1 MSGMPT
7 IEALLTRGA
16 RQLSGSSESPRL
28 DAELLLGKL
37 LGRSRAGLMAHR
49 EAGVDAAAERA
60 LDALIEARRA
70 GAPVAY
76 LTGSREFWSLNLEVS
91 PAVLVPR
98 PETELL
104 VELALRHLPA
114 GTAAQILD
122 LGTGSGAI
130 ALAIASER
138 REASVVG
145 VDLSV
150 AALEVARGNA
160 DLLGLRNL
168 DWRCGSW
175 FEPVAGL
182 RFDLALANPPYV
194 AAGDPALARL
204 AAEPRLA
211 LTPGPTGLEA
221 FAAII
226 GAAGA
231 HLRGGGSLILEH
243 GSTQAGAVAALLE
256 RHGFEAVSTHAD
268 AAGLPRVTQGR
279 TPRSHPFFINHGKQP

>member
-1 MSGMPT
+1 MPT
-7 IEALLTRGA
+7 IAELLSCSA
-16 RQLSGSSESPRL
+16 RRLSGCSESPRL
-28 DAELLLGKL
+28 DAELLLGKV
-37 LGRSRAGLMAHR
+37 LGRSRAGLIAHAD
-49 EAGVDAAAERA
+49 AGVDAAAERA
-60 LDALIEARRA
+60 LGALIEARR
-70 GAPVAY
+70 GGSPVAY
-76 LTGSREFWSLNLEVS
+76 LTGSREFWSLNLEVN

-145 VDLSV
+145 VDLSP
-150 AALEVARGNA
+150 ATLEVASRNA
-160 DLLGLRNL
+160 ALLGLHNL
-168 DWRCGSW
+168 EWRCGSW

-182 RFDLALANPPYV
+182 RFDLAVANPPYV
-194 AAGDPALARL
+194 SGGDPALARL
-204 AAEPRLA
+204 AAEPSLA

-226 GAAGA
+226 GAASA
-231 HLRGGGSLILEH
+231 HLCPGGSLILEH
-243 GSTQAGAVAALLE
+243 GSTQGGAVAALLE

-268 AAGLPRVTQGR
+268 AAGLPRATQGR
-279 TPRSHPFFINHGKQP
+279 IAAATDPRASIR

>member
-1 MSGMPT
+1 
-7 IEALLTRGA
+7 
-16 RQLSGSSESPRL
+16 
-28 DAELLLGKL
+28 
-37 LGRSRAGLMAHR
+37 
-49 EAGVDAAAERA
+49 
-60 LDALIEARRA
+60 
-70 GAPVAY
+70 
-76 LTGSREFWSLNLEVS
+76 
-91 PAVLVPR
+91 VLVPR

-194 AAGDPALARL
+194 AAADPALARL

-268 AAGLPRVTQGR
+268 AAGLPRATQGR
-279 TPRSHPFFINHGKQP
+279 IPAATPFFINHGKQP

>member
-1 MSGMPT
+1 MNSMPT
-7 IEALLTRGA
+7 IAALLTRGA
-16 RQLSGSSESPRL
+16 RRLSGCSESPRL

-37 LGRSRAGLMAHR
+37 LGRSRAGLIAHA

-60 LDALIEARRA
+60 LDALIEARRG

-76 LTGSREFWSLNLEVS
+76 LTGRREFWSLDLHVS

-104 VELALRHLPA
+104 VELALQRLPA
-114 GTAAQILD
+114 GKTARILD

-138 REASVVG
+138 RDASVVG
-145 VDLSV
+145 VDLSR
-150 AALEVARGNA
+150 AALDVACRNA
-160 DLLGLRNL
+160 ARLGLRNL

-182 RFDLALANPPYV
+182 RFDVALANPPYV

-204 AAEPRLA
+204 AAEPSLA

-231 HLRGGGSLILEH
+231 HLCAGGSLILEH
-243 GSTQAGAVAALLE
+243 GSTQSGAVAGLLE

-268 AAGLPRVTQGR
+268 AAGLPRATQGR
-279 TPRSHPFFINHGKQP
+279 LRAA